1 MIPLHLPP
9 GDTSTERTLQIDGSS
24 EQIES
29 AKQLVN
35 EVISEV
41 RLQIWVTY
49 LFCLVVVGINTWLT
63 PTSIYFCVYNDF
75 SCLSLVIFYTTVDAT
90 VPSYSE
96 TPLVLFSQKKL
107 QFYKF

>member
-41 RLQIWVTY
+41 RLLIWVTF

-63 PTSIYFCVYNDF
+63 PTSFFFCVYND
-75 SCLSLVIFYTTVDAT
+75 LPAWLW
-90 VPSYSE
+90 
-96 TPLVLFSQKKL
+96 LF
-107 QFYKF
+107 FI